1 MGFAKKKS
9 IKTSLFLHLAMALI
23 ISLILST
30 VIKDRA
36 YEAEQRIWLK
46 YTEDKQE
53 LYEFQNEYSEKFG
66 DIPPIPI
73 GSTQSLSNGD
83 KILIEILNLLQ
94 TWSMLIV
101 SFGSVFIV
109 LNRFYKCRLKKPLDI
124 LVDSA
129 EKIGKQDLNF
139 YVEYEKDDEMG
150 QLCETFDKMRQ
161 QLKENNQV
169 MWKMLDEQKQ
179 MRAAFSHDLRTPLSV
194 LKGYVEYLNRYYP
207 EDRLSKD
214 KIMETLQ
221 ELADQT
227 KRIEIFADTMKEINH
242 LDERKITPELL
253 DKSII
258 IRKSES
264 ILNTLAEKYGK
275 RYSIQENLQQEQI
288 KLDLDIYLEVLENIA
303 ANGMRYA
310 KTSIRLELIDIE
322 SWLHMNI
329 YDDGVGFSKEA
340 LKSAQKAFYHEW
352 KEDDEDHYGIGL
364 YLCENLCKKHGG
376 KLSIGNYGTG
386 GAVVKAQ
393 FKIK

>member
-1 MGFAKKKS
+1 M
-9 IKTSLFLHLAMALI
+9 
-23 ISLILST
+23 
-30 VIKDRA
+30 
-36 YEAEQRIWLK
+36 
-46 YTEDKQE
+46 
-53 LYEFQNEYSEKFG
+53 
-66 DIPPIPI
+66 
-73 GSTQSLSNGD
+73 
-83 KILIEILNLLQ
+83 
-94 TWSMLIV
+94 
-101 SFGSVFIV
+101 
-109 LNRFYKCRLKKPLDI
+109 
-124 LVDSA
+124 
-129 EKIGKQDLNF
+129 
-139 YVEYEKDDEMG
+139 
-150 QLCETFDKMRQ
+150 
-161 QLKENNQV
+161 
-169 MWKMLDEQKQ
+169 DEQKQ

-275 RYSIQENLQQEQI
+275 RYSIQENIQQEQI

>member
-109 LNRFYKCRLKKPLDI
+109 LNRFSKCRLKKPLDI

-275 RYSIQENLQQEQI
+275 RYSIQENIQQEQI

>member
-1 MGFAKKKS
+1 MGIVKKKS
-9 IKTSLFLHLAMALI
+9 IKTSLFLHLVIALI

-30 VIKDRA
+30 VIQGIA
-36 YEAEQRIWLK
+36 YEAEQKIWLK
-46 YTEDKQE
+46 YIEDTQE
-53 LYEFQNEYSEKFG
+53 LYEFQNAYSEKFG
-66 DIPPIPI
+66 DIPPIPR
-73 GSTQSLSNGD
+73 GNTYSLSNED
-83 KILIEILNLLQ
+83 KVLVEVLNLLQ
-94 TWSMLIV
+94 TWSMLLV
-101 SFGSVFIV
+101 SFGSVFMV
-109 LNRFYKCRLKKPLDI
+109 LSRFYKYRLKKPFDI

-139 YVEYEKDDEMG
+139 FVEYEQDDEMG
-150 QLCETFDKMRQ
+150 QLCEAFDKMRQ

-169 MWKMLDEQKQ
+169 MWKILDEQKQ

-227 KRIEIFADTMKEINH
+227 KRIETFADTMKEINH
-242 LDERKITPELL
+242 LDERKITAELI
-253 DKSII
+253 DKTVI
-258 IRKSES
+258 IRKSET

-275 RYSIQENLQQEQI
+275 RYSIQESIQQEQI
-288 KLDLDIYLEVLENIA
+288 KLDLDLYLEVLENIA

-310 KTSIRLELIDIE
+310 KESLRLELIDIE

-329 YDDGVGFSKEA
+329 YDDGEGFTKEA
-340 LKSAQKAFYHEW
+340 LKSARKAFYHEW
-352 KEDDEDHYGIGL
+352 KEGDEDHYGIGL

-376 KLSIGNYGTG
+376 KLSIGNHGTG